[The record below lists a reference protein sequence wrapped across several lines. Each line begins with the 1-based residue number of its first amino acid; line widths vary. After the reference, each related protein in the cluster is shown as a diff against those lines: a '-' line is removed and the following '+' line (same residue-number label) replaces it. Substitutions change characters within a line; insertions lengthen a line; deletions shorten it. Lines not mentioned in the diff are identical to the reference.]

1 MDAILKIIDD
11 SIKVLSGV
19 FASLAKADIISHPL
33 TIPVL
38 GTLVL
43 LLMVWLF
50 LSIRRRK
57 ANQLIDTKQNQSS
70 KKVAAKQSLNE
81 VKPLS
86 AEDQAY
92 TEKFKKSVAGLDLDL
107 KEEASQPKKTAK
119 ASSLTKKQKKE
130 LTLDL
135 KALKE
140 LLDGSHINQEQHDK
154 KVLELKEVYGG

>member
-1 MDAILKIIDD
+1 MDAIFKIIDD
-11 SIKVLSGV
+11 TITVLS
-19 FASLAKADIISHPL
+19 KANIISHPL
-33 TIPVL
+33 TIPIL
-38 GTLVL
+38 GGLVL
-43 LLMVWLF
+43 LLLVWLM
-50 LSIRRRK
+50 LSIRRKK
-57 ANQLIDTKQNQSS
+57 ANQLLDTKQSKPGKQKMVNQSS
-70 KKVAAKQSLNE
+70 NQ

-107 KEEASQPKKTAK
+107 KEDASQAKKTAK
-119 ASSLTKKQKKE
+119 ATPLTSKQKRE

-154 KVLELKEVYGG
+154 KVLELKEAYGG